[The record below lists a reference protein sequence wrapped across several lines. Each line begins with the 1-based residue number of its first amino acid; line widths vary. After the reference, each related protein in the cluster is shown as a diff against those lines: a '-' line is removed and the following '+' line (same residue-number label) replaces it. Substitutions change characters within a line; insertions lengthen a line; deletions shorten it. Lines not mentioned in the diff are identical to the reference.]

1 MSSYWGIL
9 LVVVLIVIWIVA
21 GGYITQANI
30 KIRKF
35 EGNDQFFKKANDYAF
50 WAAFITWFLV
60 TLFVLLMILAIAGVV
75 GLFSTGA
82 GEAEVGAE
90 EAEGAEEDEESN
102 LYKQYSKS
110 QNQGGISWS
119 TIIALIFTIV
129 LVSITGILAAL
140 AAEKLKQSS
149 KFTESNAD
157 MKIAY
162 DDCVIAAIM
171 CLGTGGLLIL
181 SVIFYFFIGFFER
194 GNGSTA
200 PSTTSPDNQIG
211 QNINVSSSTP
221 ATAMITP
228 EYLNEQIKL
237 ANEFKKGIK
246 LKK

>member
-9 LVVVLIVIWIVA
+9 LIVVLIVIWIVA

-35 EGNDQFFKKANDYAF
+35 EGNDPFFKKANDYAF

-60 TLFVLLMILAIAGVV
+60 TLFILLIILAIAGVV

-82 GEAEVGAE
+82 GEAEVA
-90 EAEGAEEDEESN
+90 AEGAEEDEESN
-102 LYKQYSKS
+102 LYKQYSRS
-110 QNQGGISWS
+110 RGGISWS

-149 KFTESNAD
+149 NFTESNID

-171 CLGTGGLLIL
+171 CLGTAGLLIL
-181 SVIFYFFIGFFER
+181 SVIFYFFIGFFEQ
-194 GNGSTA
+194 GNNSMSSSTI
-200 PSTTSPDNQIG
+200 PSTITPNNQIG
-211 QNINVSSSTP
+211 QNISTNINSSP
-221 ATAMITP
+221 ATITP